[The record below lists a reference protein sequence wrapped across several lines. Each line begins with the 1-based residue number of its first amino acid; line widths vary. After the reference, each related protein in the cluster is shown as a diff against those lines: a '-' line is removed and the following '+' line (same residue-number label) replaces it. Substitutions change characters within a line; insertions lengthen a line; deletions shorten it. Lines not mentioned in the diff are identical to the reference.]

1 MDGYMQAAK
10 KMLVLIDKF
19 DKEDLTDD
27 DKMRELDNK
36 LREIYSNKKSLYAEL
51 CADYGGHA
59 GYGRADKVAFL

>member
-27 DKMRELDNK
+27 DKMR
-36 LREIYSNKKSLYAEL
+36 
-51 CADYGGHA
+51 
-59 GYGRADKVAFL
+59 

>member
-27 DKMRELDNK
+27 DKMRELDSK
-36 LREIYSNKKSLYAEL
+36 LREIFKQEVSI
-51 CADYGGHA
+51 C
-59 GYGRADKVAFL
+59 